1 MLQKLQNYFESV
13 PDSHRLALLF
23 GTLFIFWL
31 IEDRKKNINNTEKF
45 KHAKLNS
52 LFMFTAAPVQLVFG
66 ISLTY
71 LAKMEVTHH
80 FGLLNYFSFSQNF
93 FFQIVATFII
103 LDFFEYVYHVIMH
116 KIKILWMFHLVH
128 HSDRV
133 VDVSTTLR
141 EHPGETA
148 ARLAMS
154 LLWVLISGASMWAI
168 VFHQFIQ
175 IVSNIIAH
183 SNVRLN
189 EKTDKIVGSV
199 FITPNLHQV
208 HHHYKQPYTD
218 SNYGDILSVW
228 DHLFGTFRR
237 VEVQKDEFGIDSC
250 MDHEENSNFVNLIKL
265 PFGKYRAPLEEKTS
279 L

>member
-1 MLQKLQNYFESV
+1 MLQKMQSYFESV
-13 PDSHRLALLF
+13 PDSHRIALLF
-23 GTLFIFWL
+23 VTIIIFWA
-31 IEDRKKNINNTEKF
+31 IENRKKGIKHLEKL

-52 LFMFTAAPVQLVFG
+52 LFMFTDAPVQLLFG

-71 LAKMEVTHH
+71 LAKIEVVHH
-80 FGLLNYFSFSQNF
+80 FGLLNYFSFSNNL
-93 FFQIVATFII
+93 FFQIAATFII

-116 KIKILWMFHLVH
+116 KTKFLWMFHLVH

-154 LLWVLISGASMWAI
+154 LLWVVISGASMWAI

-183 SNVRLN
+183 SNIRLN
-189 EKTDKIVGSV
+189 EKADKVIGTVL
-199 FITPNLHQV
+199 ITPNLHQV

-218 SNYGDILSVW
+218 SNYGDILSIW
-228 DHLFGTFRR
+228 DHIFGTFRR
-237 VEVQKDEFGIDSC
+237 VEVKKHEFGIDSC
-250 MDHEENSNFVNLIKL
+250 MDLKENSDFMKLIKL
-265 PFGKYRAPLEEKTS
+265 PFGKYRPPVEGD
-279 L
+279 